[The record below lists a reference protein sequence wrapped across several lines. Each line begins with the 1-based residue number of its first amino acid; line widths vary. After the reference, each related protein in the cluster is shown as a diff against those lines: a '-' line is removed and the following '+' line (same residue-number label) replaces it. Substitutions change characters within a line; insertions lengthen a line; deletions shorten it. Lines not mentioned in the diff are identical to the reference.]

1 MKSKVINFYLIIL
14 LSSNAVAAEVPPYS
28 AKYNFES
35 EEISISG
42 VREFYKTEDGYEMKF
57 KASNLFAS
65 LFFLSRFKLKSD
77 NVISDSYEIKIRPK
91 FLDRDQSLRFDYEN
105 MEIRSKGINEWASSI
120 NENLIY
126 DPLNVQIMIRTYVK
140 QGLENF
146 NINIIDMEN
155 GNYRLYEF
163 NIIGN
168 EDCIFNNE
176 KLQCIILQR
185 SRLNSKRKVTYYLAE
200 ELEHMFIKIVDV
212 SPERT
217 NTLKL
222 LEVLSLG

>member
-14 LSSNAVAAEVPPYS
+14 LSSNAVASEVPPYS

-105 MEIRSKGINEWASSI
+105 MEVRSKGINEWASSI

-146 NINIIDMEN
+146 KINIIDMEN
-155 GNYRLYEF
+155 GDYRLYEF

-176 KLQCIILQR
+176 KLQCIILER

-200 ELEHMFIKIVDV
+200 ELEHMFIKIIDV

>member
-14 LSSNAVAAEVPPYS
+14 LSSNAVATEVPPYS

-155 GNYRLYEF
+155 GDYRLYEF

-176 KLQCIILQR
+176 KLQCIILER

>member
-14 LSSNAVAAEVPPYS
+14 LSSNAVASEVPPYS

-146 NINIIDMEN
+146 KINIIDMEN
-155 GNYRLYEF
+155 GDYRLYEF
-163 NIIGN
+163 NVIGN

>member
-105 MEIRSKGINEWASSI
+105 MEVRSKGINEWTSSI

-146 NINIIDMEN
+146 KINIIDMEN
-155 GNYRLYEF
+155 GDYRLYEF

-168 EDCIFNNE
+168 EDCILNNE

-200 ELEHMFIKIVDV
+200 ELEHMFIKIIDV

>member
-14 LSSNAVAAEVPPYS
+14 LSSYAVAAEVPPYS

-155 GNYRLYEF
+155 GDYRLYEF

-176 KLQCIILQR
+176 KLQCIILER

>member
-14 LSSNAVAAEVPPYS
+14 LSSNVVAAEVPPYS

-105 MEIRSKGINEWASSI
+105 MEVRSKGINEWTSSI
-120 NENLIY
+120 NKNLIY

-155 GNYRLYEF
+155 GDYRLYEF

-176 KLQCIILQR
+176 KLQCIILER

-200 ELEHMFIKIVDV
+200 ELEHMFIKIIDV

>member
-105 MEIRSKGINEWASSI
+105 MEVRSKGINEWASSI

-146 NINIIDMEN
+146 KINIIDMEN
-155 GNYRLYEF
+155 GDYRLYEF
-163 NIIGN
+163 NVIGN

-176 KLQCIILQR
+176 KLQCIILER

-200 ELEHMFIKIVDV
+200 ELEHMFVKIIDV

>member
-42 VREFYKTEDGYEMKF
+42 VREFYITEDGYEMKF

-155 GNYRLYEF
+155 GDYRLYEF

-176 KLQCIILQR
+176 KLQCIILER

>member
-155 GNYRLYEF
+155 GDYRLYEF

-176 KLQCIILQR
+176 KLRCIILER

>member
-14 LSSNAVAAEVPPYS
+14 LSFNALASEVPPYS

-65 LFFLSRFKLKSD
+65 LFFLSRFKLKND
-77 NVISDSYEIKIRPK
+77 DVISDSYEIKIRPK
-91 FLDRDQSLRFDYEN
+91 FLDRDQSLRFDYKN
-105 MEIRSKGINEWASSI
+105 MEVRSKGINEWASSI

-126 DPLNVQIMIRTYVK
+126 DPLNVQIMIRTFVK

-155 GNYRLYEF
+155 GDYRLYEF
-163 NIIGN
+163 NIIGD

-176 KLQCIILQR
+176 KLQCVILER
-185 SRLNSKRKVTYYLAE
+185 TRLNSKRKVTYYLAE
-200 ELEHMFIKIVDV
+200 ELEHMFVKIIDV

>member
-14 LSSNAVAAEVPPYS
+14 LSSNAVASEVPPYS

-146 NINIIDMEN
+146 KINIIDMEN
-155 GNYRLYEF
+155 GDYRLYEF

-176 KLQCIILQR
+176 KLQCIILER

-200 ELEHMFIKIVDV
+200 ELEHMFIKIIDV

>member
-1 MKSKVINFYLIIL
+1 MKSKVINFYLISL

-105 MEIRSKGINEWASSI
+105 MEVRSKGINEWTSSI
-120 NENLIY
+120 NKNLIY

-155 GNYRLYEF
+155 GDYRLYEF

-176 KLQCIILQR
+176 KLQCIILER

>member
-14 LSSNAVAAEVPPYS
+14 LSSNAVAVEVLPYS

-155 GNYRLYEF
+155 GDYRLYEF

-176 KLQCIILQR
+176 KLQCIILER

-200 ELEHMFIKIVDV
+200 ELEHMFIKIIDV

>member
-65 LFFLSRFKLKSD
+65 LFFLSRFKLKSE

-155 GNYRLYEF
+155 GDYRLYEF

-176 KLQCIILQR
+176 KLQCIILER

>member
-14 LSSNAVAAEVPPYS
+14 LSSNAVASEVPPYS

-155 GNYRLYEF
+155 GDYRLYEF

-176 KLQCIILQR
+176 KLQCIILER
-185 SRLNSKRKVTYYLAE
+185 SRLNSNRKVTYYLAE
-200 ELEHMFIKIVDV
+200 ELEHMFIKIIDV

>member
-65 LFFLSRFKLKSD
+65 LFFLSRFKFKSD

-155 GNYRLYEF
+155 GDYRLYEF
-163 NIIGN
+163 NVIGN

-176 KLQCIILQR
+176 KLQCIILER

-200 ELEHMFIKIVDV
+200 ELEFMFIKIIDV

>member
-105 MEIRSKGINEWASSI
+105 MEVRSKGINEWTSSI
-120 NENLIY
+120 NKNLIY

-146 NINIIDMEN
+146 KINIIDMEN
-155 GNYRLYEF
+155 GDYRLYEF
-163 NIIGN
+163 NVIGN

-200 ELEHMFIKIVDV
+200 ELEHMFIKREDV
-212 SPERT
+212 SPKRT

>member
-155 GNYRLYEF
+155 GDYRLYEF

-176 KLQCIILQR
+176 KLQCIILER

>member
-155 GNYRLYEF
+155 GDYRLYEF
-163 NIIGN
+163 NVIGN

-176 KLQCIILQR
+176 KLQCIILER

>member
-14 LSSNAVAAEVPPYS
+14 LSSNAVATEVPPYS

-65 LFFLSRFKLKSD
+65 LFFLSRFKLKSE

-146 NINIIDMEN
+146 KINIIDMEN
-155 GNYRLYEF
+155 GDYRLYEF

-176 KLQCIILQR
+176 KLQCIILER

>member
-14 LSSNAVAAEVPPYS
+14 LSSYAVAAEVPPYS

-105 MEIRSKGINEWASSI
+105 MEVRSKGINEWTSSI

-146 NINIIDMEN
+146 KINIIDMEN
-155 GNYRLYEF
+155 GDYRLYEF
-163 NIIGN
+163 NVIGN

-176 KLQCIILQR
+176 KLQCIILER

-200 ELEHMFIKIVDV
+200 ELEHMFIKIIDV

>member
-105 MEIRSKGINEWASSI
+105 MEVRSKGINEWTSSI
-120 NENLIY
+120 NKNLIY

-146 NINIIDMEN
+146 KINIIDMEN
-155 GNYRLYEF
+155 GDYRLYEF
-163 NIIGN
+163 NVIGN

-176 KLQCIILQR
+176 KLQCIILER

>member
-14 LSSNAVAAEVPPYS
+14 LSSNAVAAEVPPYA

-35 EEISISG
+35 EEITISG

-105 MEIRSKGINEWASSI
+105 MEVRSKGINEWASSI

-126 DPLNVQIMIRTYVK
+126 DPLNVQIMIRTFVK

-163 NIIGN
+163 NVIGN

-176 KLQCIILQR
+176 KLQCIILER

>member
-105 MEIRSKGINEWASSI
+105 MEVRSKGINEWTSSI

-146 NINIIDMEN
+146 KINIIDMEN
-155 GNYRLYEF
+155 GDYRLYEF
-163 NIIGN
+163 NVIGN

>member
-155 GNYRLYEF
+155 GDYRLYEF

-176 KLQCIILQR
+176 KLQCIILER

-200 ELEHMFIKIVDV
+200 ELEHMFVKIIDV

>member
-14 LSSNAVAAEVPPYS
+14 LSSNAVASEVPPYS

-105 MEIRSKGINEWASSI
+105 MEVRSKGINEWVSSI

-146 NINIIDMEN
+146 KINIIDMEN
-155 GNYRLYEF
+155 GDYRLYEF

-176 KLQCIILQR
+176 KLQCIILER
-185 SRLNSKRKVTYYLAE
+185 SRLNSNRKVTYYLAE
-200 ELEHMFIKIVDV
+200 ELEHMFIKIIDV

>member
-65 LFFLSRFKLKSD
+65 LFFLSRFKLKSE

-155 GNYRLYEF
+155 GDYRLYEF

>member
-14 LSSNAVAAEVPPYS
+14 LLSNAVAAEVPPYS

-155 GNYRLYEF
+155 GDYRLYEF

-176 KLQCIILQR
+176 KLQCIILER